1 MRGILCEGSTGL
13 TTSGFSITGGRLIG
27 GCGGLIDGCGRLI
40 GGCGG
45 LIVCCGRLI
54 GGCGG
59 MIVCCGGL
67 IDGCCGKLT
76 TGAGSRTGKASY
88 FGSSSL

>member
-1 MRGILCEGSTGL
+1 MRGILCEGNTGL
-13 TTSGFSITGGRLIG
+13 TTKGLSITGGRLIG
-27 GCGGLIDGCGRLI
+27 GCDGLI

-45 LIVCCGRLI
+45 LIVG
-54 GGCGG
+54 
-59 MIVCCGGL
+59 CGGL
-67 IDGCCGKLT
+67 IDGCGGKLT

>member
-13 TTSGFSITGGRLIG
+13 TTKGLSITGGRLIG
-27 GCGGLIDGCGRLI
+27 GCGGLIGGCGRLI

-45 LIVCCGRLI
+45 LIVG
-54 GGCGG
+54 
-59 MIVCCGGL
+59 CGGL
-67 IDGCCGKLT
+67 IDGCGGKLT
-76 TGAGSRTGKASY
+76 TGAGSRIGKASY

>member
-27 GCGGLIDGCGRLI
+27 GCGGLIDG
-40 GGCGG
+40 
-45 LIVCCGRLI
+45 CGRLI